1 MLKNKKVEQLEQEVE
16 DLHRRLAEKDEQLA
30 NQLGTII
37 AQRKAYDSLKIA
49 YDLLLKKQQRD
60 TTSTSE
66 NERYA
71 ETKLI

>member
-49 YDLLLKKQQRD
+49 YDLLLKKQQREAGAAPND
-60 TTSTSE
+60 DES
-66 NERYA
+66 A
-71 ETKLI
+71 EIKLF